1 MGMHIKLR
9 DFANLDES
17 QVLRWR
23 GLRLAAQVEDDFGKK
38 VNSDTFALMLTW
50 QGLVVHRM
58 YNDLK
63 YSVDELIPSNKA
75 DGGKNVVYEDKTLA
89 TPLNWTLQQVMPHI
103 NDPVE
108 NDRIKRAIH
117 IWQNKLN
124 NLIVVM
130 SEGYEISATAESVAE
145 LMEDDGIMDIRQ
157 QILDKK
163 VSIDDG
169 EKLFATYIKEAPSLN
184 HNTMALLARTGG
196 VSINQA
202 FQTTIIRGAVFD
214 LNNTINPNPVMVP
227 YAHGITNVAD
237 SLGERN
243 ASGKSLINNGKGLK
257 DAEWFHR
264 KIHLLSAPL
273 HSVGHL
279 VDCGTTVGMPIKIP
293 NLAFALSLMG
303 KFRIMDDGA
312 VVLIDQTN
320 VGQIKA
326 GDTVTVRSMAFCN
339 STNAGKPCGKCY
351 GMMKSAIPHNTIMG
365 KDANAGMYSG
375 TTLCNPMGQKMLST
389 KHFIR
394 NATSRAFVPH
404 TRDKDIIFSNGDEI
418 FLREEI
424 CTPGSELVL
433 RSDIVKSLSDLKSLD
448 MLDGVG
454 LDKLPYFSEVTF
466 RYEVE
471 DIMMGGKTTQQHAA
485 TTSVSS
491 RNARFSLDFL
501 KYVLDRGWKVVDK
514 RFIAVDL
521 SEWNSL
527 APMFSLP
534 YTRED
539 LDMHRARV
547 ENFMTFNKR
556 NTAWRNQ
563 VVTPKI
569 FGEVLSEFWTLI
581 NQEITGINAVH
592 IESLLY
598 CCLAKD
604 PNNLSYAMV
613 NGPGDKY
620 FTSFVNCITNRGGG
634 GLFIYEKQQNVLNE
648 SKTFM
653 MMDRQGSVLES
664 FWSLAAT

>member
-1 MGMHIKLR
+1 MGMQINLR
-9 DFANLDES
+9 EFANLDEAK
-17 QVLRWR
+17 VLQWR
-23 GLRLAAQVEDDFGKK
+23 GFRKAVEVVDDYGKTR
-38 VNSDTFALMLTW
+38 NSDTYTLMLTW
-50 QGLVVHRM
+50 QGLIVHRM
-58 YNDLK
+58 YNDVK
-63 YSVDELIPSNKA
+63 YSVDELIPSNKV
-75 DGGKNVVYEDKTLA
+75 DGNKTVVYEDQTLA
-89 TPLNWTLQQVMPHI
+89 TPVNWTLRAVMPHI
-103 NDPVE
+103 DDPME
-108 NDRIKRAIH
+108 NDRIKRMIH

-130 SEGYEISATAESVAE
+130 SEGHEISATAESVAE
-145 LMEDDGIMDIRQ
+145 LMEDEGIMDIRQ

-163 VSIDDG
+163 VSIDDA
-169 EKLFATYIKEAPSLN
+169 EKLFADYIKVAPSLDF
-184 HNTMALLARTGG
+184 NTMALLARTGG

-202 FQTTIIRGAVFD
+202 FQTTIIRGRVFD
-214 LNNTINPNPVMVP
+214 LNNTINPNAVMVP
-227 YAHGITNVAD
+227 YGHGITNVAD

-279 VDCGTTVGMPIKIP
+279 EDCGTVIGLPIKIP
-293 NLAFALSLMG
+293 GLEFALSLLG
-303 KFRIMDDGA
+303 KWRIREDGKTE
-312 VVLIDQTN
+312 LIDHHN
-320 VGQIKA
+320 VGEIKA
-326 GDTVTVRSMAFCN
+326 GDVVEVRSMAFCN
-339 STNAGKPCGKCY
+339 STIAGKPCGKCF
-351 GMMKSAIPHNTIMG
+351 GMMKSAIPYNAIMR
-365 KDANAGMYSG
+365 KDANVGMYSG

-389 KHFIR
+389 KHYIR
-394 NATSRAFVPH
+394 NASARTFVPH
-404 TRDKDIIFSNGDEI
+404 TRDKDIIFSNGNEI

-424 CTPGSELVL
+424 CAPGSELVL
-433 RSDIVKSLSDLKSLD
+433 RSDIVKSMSDLKSLD
-448 MLDGVG
+448 VLDDVG

-471 DIMMGGKTTQQHAA
+471 DIMMGGKTIQQHAA

-501 KYVLDRGWKVVDK
+501 KFVLERGWNVVDK
-514 RFIAVDL
+514 RFISIDL
-521 SEWNSL
+521 SGWNSL
-527 APMFSLP
+527 APMFALP

-539 LDMHRARV
+539 LDMHRART

-563 VVTPKI
+563 VVTPKV
-569 FGEVLSEFWTLI
+569 FAEVLSEFWTLI
-581 NQEITGINAVH
+581 NQEIKGINIVH
-592 IESLLY
+592 IEALLY

-620 FTSFVNCITNRGGG
+620 FTSFVNCISNRGGG

-648 SKTFM
+648 TKTFM

-664 FWSLAAT
+664 FWSLAAS